1 LLALFLTVAA
11 VQAQSVDVSRWALA
25 DYPPE
30 FFDGR
35 QASGQDALE
44 FWMQS
49 LHFRENIGRDRPRRT
64 TFENL
69 ASGDPALVAAA
80 NAEIAA
86 GCRKARADIPAF
98 REKGAR
104 TMHQWIIFALRAPE
118 ALTERRGNCC
128 CGRCGRRT

>member
-1 LLALFLTVAA
+1 MKKYHPMNLRRGSLAALFLSMASMYA
-11 VQAQSVDVSRWALA
+11 EPVDVSLWALP

-30 FFDGR
+30 FFGGR
-35 QASGQDALE
+35 EASGQDALE

-49 LHFRENIGRDRPRRT
+49 LHFRENIGRDKFRRT

-69 ASGDPALVAAA
+69 AGGDAALVAAA

-86 GCRKARADIPAF
+86 GCRRALADIPAF

-104 TMHQWIIFALRAPE
+104 TM
-118 ALTERRGNCC
+118 
-128 CGRCGRRT
+128 